1 MIVAFCGH
9 STYVE
14 NVKDEEEVLAV
25 LESRVGEL
33 PCEFFLGGYGNFD
46 QFGYGCAKRFQ
57 KKHPNARLLFVT
69 PYLSESYAR
78 NTEWRQGRFDGV
90 IYPPLENVPPR
101 YAISRRNRWIVEQA
115 DLLFAYIT
123 HEFGG
128 AYAMYRYAKQK
139 DKEIYQLG
147 NRIQKQK
154 EGS

>member
-1 MIVAFCGH
+1 M
-9 STYVE
+9 SP
-14 NVKDEEEVLAV
+14 
-25 LESRVGEL
+25 ESLSVFLDKHCICVHKRKIRHTSFEIYRITGKLSFRVTL
-33 PCEFFLGGYGNFD
+33 Y
-46 QFGYGCAKRFQ
+46 
-57 KKHPNARLLFVT
+57 ARLLFVT
-69 PYLSESYAR
+69 PYLSESYTR
-78 NTEWRQGRFDGV
+78 NMEWCQGRFDGV

-115 DLLFAYIT
+115 DLLFTYIT